1 MEYMS
6 TEGEVR
12 SALEYQQSCTVT
24 ADVAQLQ
31 ISDATFYQRGKKP
44 DKKTEIKANKTDDSS
59 SPAEVELSAKTSTT
73 NKPEADTNDDKLS
86 CTDHIVKAASAGSKP
101 RVSDRTA
108 KKPDCTPTLSAI
120 ASSVSDAAEKENV
133 KSREDLESEIKSF
146 LVKKGKEKL
155 AFPPSLS
162 SQERFYVHSI
172 AEELGV
178 EHESKGEG
186 DQRYIVVRKR
196 SEKRGE
202 KGKRVI
208 QNENENQL
216 SE

>member
-6 TEGEVR
+6 SEGEVR

-24 ADVAQLQ
+24 GDVAQFQ
-31 ISDATFYQRGKKP
+31 ISDAIFYQRGKKP
-44 DKKTEIKANKTDDSS
+44 DKKKESKANKTDDFSV
-59 SPAEVELSAKTSTT
+59 PTEVELSAKTSTT
-73 NKPEADTNDDKLS
+73 NKPEADTNDKLS
-86 CTDHIVKAASAGSKP
+86 CTDHIASADSKP
-101 RVSDRTA
+101 KVSDRIA
-108 KKPDCTPTLSAI
+108 KKPDCTPTLSAT

-208 QNENENQL
+208 QNESENQL

>member
-24 ADVAQLQ
+24 GDVAQLQ

-44 DKKTEIKANKTDDSS
+44 DKKKESKANKTDDFSV
-59 SPAEVELSAKTSTT
+59 PAEVELSAKTSTT
-73 NKPEADTNDDKLS
+73 NKPEADTNDKIS
-86 CTDHIVKAASAGSKP
+86 CTDHIVKAASADSKP
-101 RVSDRTA
+101 RVPDRTA
-108 KKPDCTPTLSAI
+108 KKPDCTPTVSAT

-208 QNENENQL
+208 QNESENQL